1 MEAKHTQPKN
11 KGQSVVEMAI
21 MMPILVVIV
30 VGLVEIGAILFSQ
43 MTVTNAAREGTRFG
57 VAGGNDHDITL
68 VAQEALSVT
77 LNYNGNNANLYIFRG
92 KTGADG
98 HFDTSTSDLD
108 AESYWYVHQTI
119 SGTTSIAS
127 SKLIS
132 PTKIESELGY
142 MPDTEVLIVQAF
154 YDHKSLL
161 GLPVIDWLADQVL
174 LSSYTLMRMES
185 PALRDLGCRAYPIAL
200 HLSTITDDCTEDAD
214 GDGYCEM
221 NNIMNGEG
229 AGQFGWLRWSDD
241 PHWGSAEGLEEMLRD
256 PSLSLTEYVNPADSS
271 DFELN
276 KNDWVWGNTGLS
288 AGAQVRDA
296 LDDLIGR
303 YIRVPVWDNANG
315 GNYHVCC
322 FATVS
327 LTDWDWPNL
336 DWISAE
342 FIRWD
347 TTCQ

>member
-30 VGLVEIGAILFSQ
+30 VGLVEVGAILFSQ

-142 MPDTEVLIVQAF
+142 MPDTKVLIVQAF

-185 PALRDLGCRAYPIAL
+185 PALRDLGCRAYPIAVN
-200 HLSTITDDCTEDAD
+200 EDSLAGVQPGEQIDALD
-214 GDGYCEM
+214 GLGP
-221 NNIMNGEG
+221 
-229 AGQFGWLRWSDD
+229 GQFGWLRWPADD
-241 PHWGSAEGLEEMLRD
+241 HSWGSAERLIYMLNH
-256 PSLSLTEYVNPADSS
+256 PESSLSKYKNPDDYS
-271 DFELN
+271 DTVLN
-276 KNDWVWGNTGLS
+276 AGDLIAGNSGLS
-288 AGAQVRDA
+288 ASASGA
-296 LDDLIGR
+296 LDPLIGR
-303 YIRVPVWDNANG
+303 YIRIVAYDPDESHGNGSNAVYKSTRFLVVKITGYELSPDN
-315 GNYHVCC
+315 VI
-322 FATVS
+322 
-327 LTDWDWPNL
+327 W
-336 DWISAE
+336 AE
-342 FIRWD
+342 FVRWD